1 MLAIQLRRQGSMSMA
16 AGEQGA
22 SALADAP
29 EGVRELVES
38 VGLEPLRPLFADLD
52 AELAGLIA
60 RPSADRE
67 VMAAQA
73 HGLVGAAG
81 GMGFSD
87 FAHRC
92 RLLEHACRERSEY
105 FAELGAAQ
113 ASAERVRA
121 VIAGLTAPA
130 AAAA

>member
-1 MLAIQLRRQGSMSMA
+1 MSMA
-16 AGEQGA
+16 AGGVGA

-29 EGVRELVES
+29 EGVRELIES
-38 VGLEPLRPLFADLD
+38 VGLEPLRPLLVDLD
-52 AELAGLIA
+52 AELAELIA
-60 RPSADRE
+60 RPPIDRE
-67 VMAAQA
+67 AMAAQA

-81 GMGFSD
+81 GMGFAD

-92 RLLEHACRERSEY
+92 RLLEHACRERAEY